1 MKYIKKYENF
11 GLISEGLKYHID
23 NDLSLV
29 ESVYR
34 IESEAWLDLVNEA
47 RQLYKNNSIDLS
59 EDDIWLVESYV
70 GEKGIYEGEEVLLD
84 IPFLEEAYYEYED
97 FTMVDMDLVK
107 ELWEEGLTNPE
118 EIQKELDFRNLS
130 IDTIEEIIS
139 DLKKDGKINEAEYRG
154 RKVKLNKPFRTPDG
168 PKKFA
173 VYTKNDK
180 GNVVKVGFGDPN
192 LSVKNRDPKR
202 AKSFRARHNCDNPG
216 PKWKARYWS
225 CNLGRYARLLN
236 LKSSRSW

>member
-118 EIQKELDFRNLS
+118 EIQKELDFRDLS
-130 IDTIEEIIS
+130 VETVNQIINT
-139 DLKKDGKINEAEYRG
+139 LKKNGQINEAEYRG
-154 RKVKLNKPFRTPDG
+154 RKVKLNKPFRTPGG

-180 GNVVKVGFGDPN
+180 GNIVKVGFGDPN
-192 LSVKNRDPKR
+192 MRVKNNDPKR
-202 AKSFRARHNCDNPG
+202 AKSFRARHGCDNPG

-225 CNLGRYARLLN
+225 CSIGRYAKLLN
-236 LKSSRSW
+236 LKSGRSW